1 MALATTYTKVLDK
14 FSYKKVLTLCEL
26 IDYQNQ
32 KICLGLKKTGFGKGF
47 YNGFGGKV
55 EKSDKSVLDAA
66 KRECREEAKV
76 DLINCNKIGIIYFSF
91 TYLAE
96 LFEVHVYSSTKWE
109 GKPSESDEMKPEW
122 FDFKDIPYD
131 KMWKDDMLWMQYLL
145 NNEMFIGAAYFD
157 KGNKILNSQFKSINN
172 DKDQIQC
179 LLNDE
184 YDKLDL
190 DYSVLIESNDQ
201 EQDQENESNS

>member
-1 MALATTYTKVLDK
+1 MDK

-55 EKSDKSVLDAA
+55 EKSDKSILDAA
-66 KRECREEAKV
+66 KRECREEANV

-91 TYLAE
+91 TYLPE
-96 LFEVHVYSSTKWE
+96 LFEVHVYSSTKWN
-109 GKPSESDEMKPEW
+109 GKPSESNEMRPEW
-122 FDFKDIPYD
+122 FNFKDIPYD
-131 KMWKDDMLWMQYLL
+131 KMWKDDIFWMPYLL
-145 NNEMFIGAAYFD
+145 NNEMFLGAAYFD
-157 KGNKILNSQFKSINN
+157 KGNKLLNYQYKSINN
-172 DKDQIQC
+172 DKDQIKY

-190 DYSVLIESNDQ
+190 DYSVLIESNAK
-201 EQDQENESNS
+201 EQDKENESKVQF